1 MRATRC
7 AGSTGEKAPETAPRV
22 VVVNRQRRV
31 PLDLPWLRS
40 AADLALPLCAAVS
53 DDGAFALRRLD
64 EITVALL
71 SDAAIARLHL
81 DFMQIPGPTD
91 VLTFEHGEIAISAE
105 TARDHAAHYGHAIE
119 VEIALYTIHG
129 FLHLNGFDDRSAPC
143 AARMRRAQNRVLRA
157 VRAALSNP

>member
-1 MRATRC
+1 MKVTIL
-7 AGSTGEKAPETAPRV
+7 S
-22 VVVNRQRRV
+22 RQRRV
-31 PLDLPWLRS
+31 PLDLAWLRR
-40 AADLALPLCAAVS
+40 AADLALPLCAALS

-105 TARDHAAHYGHAIE
+105 TAGEHAAHYGHAIE

-129 FLHLNGFDDRSAPC
+129 FLHLNGFDDRSAPA
-143 AARMRRAQNRVLRA
+143 AARMRRAQTRVLRA
-157 VRAALSNP
+157 VRTALPNP

>member
-1 MRATRC
+1 MK
-7 AGSTGEKAPETAPRV
+7 S
-22 VVVNRQRRV
+22 
-31 PLDLPWLRS
+31 RS
-40 AADLALPLCAAVS
+40 LAALLFALPLCADLS

-71 SDAAIARLHL
+71 SDVGIARLHL

-105 TARDHAAHYGHAIE
+105 TARDHAAHYGHASE

-129 FLHLNGFDDRSAPC
+129 FLHLNGFDDRSAPA
-143 AARMRRAQNRVLRA
+143 AARMRHRWLCGESFVKRFKVTQ
-157 VRAALSNP
+157 